1 MRNFGI
7 IGCLLFI
14 ITTIIGGYL
23 FPNYS
28 HISNLISESYAVDAT
43 YNFQLR
49 FFGYIPSAIFT
60 GIFVLYF
67 NSKTPKS
74 NLKTIACILILVSY
88 SFATLIC
95 AIFNCDAGCNPNF
108 INPTISQAIH
118 NLSGSITY
126 LIMPFAM
133 LFVGMD
139 FKKFGDTFFYKACI
153 FLFLIS
159 LFFIIILFNNFDSDY
174 KGLIQRVIEF
184 TFILWFV
191 FATKALKKSY

>member
-1 MRNFGI
+1 MKNFGL

-28 HISNLISESYAVDAT
+28 HISNLISESYAVDAP

-74 NLKTIACILILVSY
+74 SLKTLACILILVSY

-108 INPTISQAIH
+108 VNPSLSQVIH

-126 LIMPFAM
+126 LIMPFAI
-133 LFVGMD
+133 LLSGLE
-139 FKKFGDTFFYKACI
+139 FKKFGDSNFYKSCI

-159 LFFIIILFNNFDSDY
+159 LLFIIILFNNFDSAY
-174 KGLIQRVIEF
+174 KGLIQRVIEI